1 MSEDFVRKDIHELE
15 TRRLDGRIDDA
26 VMRIEARLEASLAEM
41 KAQNAAFREH
51 VTNELVDM
59 KGDIN
64 QMKGDM
70 SQMKGE
76 MSAMKFELK
85 SEISAVRSEVSNIS
99 KNVALIMTIFGLV
112 ISAVSIAI
120 QVWK

>member
-1 MSEDFVRKDIHELE
+1 MSEEFLRKDIHELE
-15 TRRLDGRIDDA
+15 TRRLDGRIDDV
-26 VMRIEARLEASLAEM
+26 VMRLEARMEASLAEM

-51 VTNELVDM
+51 VTNELADM
-59 KGDIN
+59 KSDIG

-70 SQMKGE
+70 Q
-76 MSAMKFELK
+76 AMKFELK

-99 KNVALIMTIFGLV
+99 RNVALIMTIFGLV

-120 QVWK
+120 QLWK

>member
-1 MSEDFVRKDIHELE
+1 MSEDFVRKDIYELE
-15 TRRLDGRIDDA
+15 TRRLDGRIDEA
-26 VMRIEARLEASLAEM
+26 VLRMEARNEASVLRSEAAITRMGASFEEL

-51 VTNELVDM
+51 VTNELYSM
-59 KGDIN
+59 KGDIRHM
-64 QMKGDM
+64 QG
-70 SQMKGE
+70 
-76 MSAMKFELK
+76 
-85 SEISAVRSEVSNIS
+85 EISALKSDVSNIS